1 MNSKKMIQRLLAASL
16 CGLLTA
22 PGALASGDHVVS
34 QAELRRELQRAS
46 ATRRD
51 DLQAVER
58 LLRSERAGKALK
70 SVRLDP
76 ARAIQAAALLE
87 DEELARLAARAREA
101 ERDFQAGALS
111 NEHLT
116 YIVIALSAA
125 VLVLI
130 FK

>member
-1 MNSKKMIQRLLAASL
+1 MNRKKTIQRLLAASV
-16 CGLLTA
+16 CGLWIA
-22 PGALASGDHVVS
+22 PAVPASGDHVVS
-34 QAELRRELQRAS
+34 RAELRRELQRAS

-58 LLRSERAGKALK
+58 LLRSERAGQALK

>member
-1 MNSKKMIQRLLAASL
+1 MNSKKLIAAFL

-22 PGALASGDHVVS
+22 PAALASGDHVVS
-34 QAELRRELQRAS
+34 RAELRRELQRVTS
-46 ATRRD
+46 ARQD
-51 DLQAVER
+51 NLQALNR
-58 LLRSERAGKALK
+58 LLRSEGASK
-70 SVRLDP
+70 SMRSLRLDP
-76 ARAIQAAALLE
+76 ARAIQAATLLD
-87 DEELARLAARAREA
+87 DEELARLAARARKA